1 LISKYPDKRLH
12 ERGFVKAVEIF
23 IFTLGGKSK
32 VLYKEQ
38 YLIHSEEIILKSYIF
53 AEYDGNGR

>member
-1 LISKYPDKRLH
+1 LH
-12 ERGFVKAVEIF
+12 ERGFVNAVEIF

-38 YLIHSEEIILKSYIF
+38 YLIHSDEIILKSYKF
-53 AEYDGNGR
+53 TGYLETVGN